1 MASGGL
7 DTGLSHPEVVE
18 VMQELP
24 IDVALARNVGTSVA
38 ATLPDPKGPP
48 AREEVRSLRNDIAR
62 RVRAL
67 VVELNEPNAEVV
79 AGRESGEDGEANDR
93 AV

>member
-38 ATLPDPKGPP
+38 ATLPDPKGRPP
-48 AREEVRSLRNDIAR
+48 EEVRSLRNDIAR
-62 RVRAL
+62 RVHAL